1 MEPVPAATPDVNE
14 RFARRFRQRQGGDGP
29 VSFADFMEI
38 ALFDPEAG
46 YYAARRERVGKG
58 AGTDFYTASTFAGVF
73 GPLVAAAAEKLL
85 GGADRSARHTF
96 VEVGAEPQR
105 ALLDAT
111 AHPFAGTSVVR
122 LGDPAA
128 IPAAAVVFSN
138 ELFDAQPFHRLVW
151 REGAWRE
158 SGVALRGERLA
169 WEELP
174 EISSELAPVV
184 PMLPASSEDG
194 YTLDVPWRAVRLLER
209 LAAPGWSGLFLAF
222 DYGRTWKQIS
232 EDFPRG
238 TGRGYVAH
246 RQAGDLLD
254 APGAQDLTCHVCW
267 DWLEAALRRAGF
279 QAVQRDSQEAFFV
292 KHATAAVEA
301 IVRREPSPL
310 SPARSQLKQLIHPG
324 LMGHRFEA
332 LWARRG

>member
-1 MEPVPAATPDVNE
+1 MEPVPAATPDVTE
-14 RFARRFRQRQGGDGP
+14 RFARRFRERVRGDGP

-38 ALFDPEAG
+38 ALFDSEAG

-73 GPLVAAAAEKLL
+73 GPLVTAAAEKLL
-85 GGADRSARHTF
+85 GGAGEATRHTF
-96 VEVGAEPQR
+96 VEVGAEPGR

-111 AHPFAGTSVVR
+111 AHAFAGSCVVR
-122 LGDPAA
+122 LGEIPA
-128 IPAAAVVFSN
+128 IPPAAVVFSN

-151 REGAWRE
+151 RGGAWRE
-158 SGVALRGERLA
+158 SGVALRGGRLA

-174 EISSELAPVV
+174 ALSEELAPVLSA
-184 PMLPASSEDG
+184 LPASSADG
-194 YTLDVPWRAVRLLER
+194 YTLDVPWRAVRRLER
-209 LAAPGWSGLFLAF
+209 RAAPGWSGLFLAF
-222 DYGRTWKQIS
+222 DYGRAWRQIS
-232 EDFPRG
+232 EDFPQG
-238 TGRGYVAH
+238 TGRGYAAH
-246 RQAGDLLD
+246 RQTGDLLE

-279 QAVQRDSQEAFFV
+279 QTVQRDSQEAFFV
-292 KHATAAVEA
+292 KHATTAIEA

-310 SPARSQLKQLIHPG
+310 SPARSQLKQLIHPS

-332 LWARRG
+332 LWALRA